1 VQRANRRLLR
11 ELGLPRIPD
20 EDLARITVPTTLI
33 WGREDRVMKLR
44 NAEQTARRQHWKLE
58 VIDDAGHV
66 VFVDQLEATLAA
78 LQRALRN

>member
-1 VQRANRRLLR
+1 
-11 ELGLPRIPD
+11 
-20 EDLARITVPTTLI
+20 
-33 WGREDRVMKLR
+33 MKLR